1 MNTLGLR
8 MLQGGSV
15 GQGSLLA
22 RGSLVAIVTPMFED
36 GSLDIPSLK
45 ALIEFHIDQGTD
57 GIVIVGTTGESP
69 TVDVDE
75 HCLLI
80 KTAVNQVNGRVPV
93 IAGTGANSTKEAI
106 TLTQKAKELGV
117 DACLLVAPYYN
128 KPTQEGLYQH
138 FKAIADA
145 VDIPQILYNVPGRTA
160 CDITND
166 TTLRLAVHANIIG
179 IKDATGGIER
189 GTGLLLRAPKD
200 FAVLSGDDATAM
212 SLMLLGGKGVISVT
226 ANVAPK
232 LMHEMCVAAVAGD
245 VKTACEINAKLFQL
259 HQKLFVEANPMPV
272 KWVLEQMGLIK
283 SGIRLPMVHL
293 SAQYHEV
300 LRNACK
306 PAQLL

>member
-1 MNTLGLR
+1 
-8 MLQGGSV
+8 MLQGSAV
-15 GQGSLLA
+15 AQ
-22 RGSLVAIVTPMFED
+22 GSLVAIVTPMFDD
-36 GSLDIPSLK
+36 GRLDIPSLN
-45 ALIEFHIDQGTD
+45 ALIEFHIAQGSD

-69 TVDVDE
+69 TVDFDE

-80 KTAVNQVNGRVPV
+80 QTAVEQVRGRVPV

-106 TLTQKAKELGV
+106 ALTQKAKELGV

-145 VDIPQILYNVPGRTA
+145 VAIPQILYNVPGRTG
-160 CDITND
+160 CDISND
-166 TTLRLAVHANIIG
+166 TVLRLASHANIIG

-189 GTGLLLRAPKD
+189 GTDLILRAPKD

-232 LMHEMCVAAVAGD
+232 LMHELCVAAVAGD
-245 VKTACEINAKLFQL
+245 AVKARQINANLFPL
-259 HQKLFVEANPMPV
+259 HQKLFVEANPIPV
-272 KWVLEQMGLIK
+272 KWVLQQMGLING
-283 SGIRLPMVHL
+283 GIRLPMVPL
-293 SAQYHEV
+293 SASYHDV
-300 LRNACK
+300 LRAACK
-306 PAQLL
+306 PAQVL